1 MKHTINSFTLQ
12 DISTCRSALMGI
24 AILWVVFYHF
34 GFHTPI
40 ISHVT
45 RFGYT
50 GVDIF
55 MFLSGF
61 GLFYSLQK
69 KQGLS
74 NYFKKRVMRIF
85 PSYFLVGITLSL
97 FCYPNENF
105 WDYLWRCST
114 FGFWTNGIYY
124 EWFIPAIIALYCLFP
139 LAFRILA
146 CNRIRQ
152 YKFLIVC
159 CLIFSAYAAF
169 NYTIVD
175 NWHFL
180 LLYRIPIFL
189 FGALTAF
196 YIAKQYSQKE
206 YNWIGII
213 GVFIFIGFFIIPELR
228 TRYIAFTFLTPLIIS
243 ISCICVKN
251 ITIINKWGGVIGKAS
266 LEIYLVHLVFLK
278 YLILNPIDFRENY
291 FDLSTIILSTV
302 SVLIGITLHKLIVK
316 CIHI

>member
-1 MKHTINSFTLQ
+1 METTDYKFSLQ
-12 DISTCRSALMGI
+12 DISTYRNALMGV
-24 AILWVVFYHF
+24 AMLWVVFYHF

-74 NYFKKRVMRIF
+74 NYLKKRVVRIF
-85 PSYFLVGITLSL
+85 PSYFLIGIALSL

-114 FGFWTNGIYY
+114 LGFWTNGIYY
-124 EWFIPAIIALYCLFP
+124 EWFIPSIIALYCLFP

-146 CNRIRQ
+146 YNRIRQ

-169 NYTIVD
+169 NYTVVD

-189 FGALTAF
+189 FGVLTAF
-196 YIAKQYSQKE
+196 YIVKQYGQKE

-213 GVFIFIGFFIIPELR
+213 GTFIFAGFFIIPELR
-228 TRYIAFTFLTPLIIS
+228 TQYIAFTFLTPLIIS
-243 ISCICVKN
+243 ILCIVIKN
-251 ITIINKWGGVIGKAS
+251 ITIINKLGGVIGKAS

-278 YLILNPIDFRENY
+278 YLRLNPVDVRDDY
-291 FDLSTIILSTV
+291 FDMSTIMLSTV
-302 SVLIGITLHKLIVK
+302 SVLIGIVLHKLIVK

>member
-1 MKHTINSFTLQ
+1 MRHIINSFTLQ

-34 GFHTPI
+34 GFHIPI

-74 NYFKKRVMRIF
+74 NYLKKRVVRIF
-85 PSYFLVGITLSL
+85 PSYFLIGIALSL
-97 FCYPNENF
+97 FCYPDENF
-105 WDYLWRCST
+105 WNYLWRCST
-114 FGFWTNGIYY
+114 LGFWTNGIYY
-124 EWFIPAIIALYCLFP
+124 EWFIPSIVTLYCLFP
-139 LAFRILA
+139 FAFKLLTHDKT
-146 CNRIRQ
+146 RQ
-152 YKFLIVC
+152 YQILTVC
-159 CLIFSAYAAF
+159 CLVISI
-169 NYTIVD
+169 YTVFDNDIID

-180 LLYRIPIFL
+180 LVYRIPVFL

-196 YIAKQYSQKE
+196 YIAKQHSQKE

-213 GVFIFIGFFIIPELR
+213 GVFIFVGFFIIPELR

-243 ISCICVKN
+243 ISCIVIKN
-251 ITIINKWGGVIGKAS
+251 ITIINEWGGGDNWKS
-266 LEIYLVHLVFLK
+266 Q
-278 YLILNPIDFRENY
+278 
-291 FDLSTIILSTV
+291 S
-302 SVLIGITLHKLIVK
+302 
-316 CIHI
+316 

>member
-1 MKHTINSFTLQ
+1 MRHIINSFTLQ

-85 PSYFLVGITLSL
+85 PSYFLVGIALSL

-105 WDYLWRCST
+105 WNYLWCCST
-114 FGFWTNGIYY
+114 LGFWTDGVYY
-124 EWFIPAIIALYCLFP
+124 EWFIPSIVTLYCLFP
-139 LAFRILA
+139 FAFKLLTHDK
-146 CNRIRQ
+146 RQ
-152 YKFLIVC
+152 YQLLTVC
-159 CLIFSAYAAF
+159 CLVLSIYAAF
-169 NYTIVD
+169 DNAIID

-196 YIAKQYSQKE
+196 YIAKQYIQKE

-213 GVFIFIGFFIIPELR
+213 GVFIFAGFFIIPESR

-243 ISCICVKN
+243 ISCIGIKN

-278 YLILNPIDFRENY
+278 YPRLNSVDFRENY

>member
-1 MKHTINSFTLQ
+1 METTDYKFSLQ
-12 DISTCRSALMGI
+12 DISTYRNALMGV
-24 AILWVVFYHF
+24 AMLWVVFYHF

-74 NYFKKRVMRIF
+74 NYFKKRVVRIF
-85 PSYFLVGITLSL
+85 PSYFLIGIALSL

-114 FGFWTNGIYY
+114 LGFWTNGIYY
-124 EWFIPAIIALYCLFP
+124 EWFIPSIIALYCLFP

-169 NYTIVD
+169 NYTVVD

-196 YIAKQYSQKE
+196 YIVKQYGQKE

-213 GVFIFIGFFIIPELR
+213 GTFIFAGFFIIPELR
-228 TRYIAFTFLTPLIIS
+228 TRYIAFAFLTPLIIS
-243 ISCICVKN
+243 ILCIVIEN
-251 ITIINKWGGVIGKAS
+251 ITIINKLGGGNWKS
-266 LEIYLVHLVFLK
+266 Q
-278 YLILNPIDFRENY
+278 P
-291 FDLSTIILSTV
+291 
-302 SVLIGITLHKLIVK
+302 
-316 CIHI
+316 

>member
-1 MKHTINSFTLQ
+1 MKYIINSFTLQ

-74 NYFKKRVMRIF
+74 NYLKKRVVRIF
-85 PSYFLVGITLSL
+85 PSYFLIGIALSL
-97 FCYPNENF
+97 FCYPDENF
-105 WDYLWRCST
+105 WNYLWRCST
-114 FGFWTNGIYY
+114 LGFWTNGIYY
-124 EWFIPAIIALYCLFP
+124 EWFIPSIVTLYCLFP
-139 LAFRILA
+139 FAFKLLAHDKT
-146 CNRIRQ
+146 RQ
-152 YKFLIVC
+152 YQLLTVC
-159 CLIFSAYAAF
+159 CLVISI
-169 NYTIVD
+169 YTVFDNDIID

-180 LLYRIPIFL
+180 LVYRIPVFL

-196 YIAKQYSQKE
+196 YIAKQHSQKE

-213 GVFIFIGFFIIPELR
+213 GVFIFVGFFIIPELR

-243 ISCICVKN
+243 ISCIVIKN
-251 ITIINKWGGVIGKAS
+251 ITIINKLGG
-266 LEIYLVHLVFLK
+266 
-278 YLILNPIDFRENY
+278 
-291 FDLSTIILSTV
+291 
-302 SVLIGITLHKLIVK
+302 
-316 CIHI
+316 

>member
-1 MKHTINSFTLQ
+1 MKRIHYSFALQ
-12 DISTCRSALMGI
+12 DISTCRSALMGF
-24 AILWVVFYHF
+24 AMLWIVFYHF
-34 GFHTPI
+34 GFHAPV
-40 ISHVT
+40 ISHFT

-74 NYFKKRVMRIF
+74 NYFKKRVVRIF
-85 PSYFLVGITLSL
+85 PSYFLIGIALSL

-114 FGFWTNGIYY
+114 LGFWTNGIYY
-124 EWFIPAIIALYCLFP
+124 EWFIPSIIALYCLFP

-146 CNRIRQ
+146 YNRIRQ

-169 NYTIVD
+169 NYTVVD

-213 GVFIFIGFFIIPELR
+213 GAFIFAGFFIIPELR
-228 TRYIAFTFLTPLIIS
+228 TQYIAFTFLTPLIIS
-243 ISCICVKN
+243 ILCIVIKN

-278 YLILNPIDFRENY
+278 YLRLNPVDFRENY

-302 SVLIGITLHKLIVK
+302 SVLIGIILHKLIVK